1 VEECRVVASTAILL
15 LRVESRSLGKSLK
28 PSKKGEIKDMKRTIK
43 KQFWFNR
50 EEAQDLQKK
59 AKKTCLTEAA
69 LVRLLIRG
77 YEPKEK
83 PDERFYD
90 FTRELSRVGNSL
102 NQLAAKA
109 NSLGYID
116 TPMLEAELKKLHKFQ
131 ADIEDEFLNH
141 DRGR

>member
-1 VEECRVVASTAILL
+1 
-15 LRVESRSLGKSLK
+15 
-28 PSKKGEIKDMKRTIK
+28 MKRTIK

-59 AKKTCLTEAA
+59 AKKTCLSEAA

-90 FTRELSRVGNSL
+90 FTRELSRIGNSL
-102 NQLAAKA
+102 NQIAAKA
-109 NSLGYID
+109 NSLGYINV
-116 TPMLEAELKKLHKFQ
+116 PEYEEEIKRRYKQ
-131 ADIEDEFLNH
+131 
-141 DRGR
+141 

>member
-1 VEECRVVASTAILL
+1 
-15 LRVESRSLGKSLK
+15 
-28 PSKKGEIKDMKRTIK
+28 MKRTIK

-131 ADIEDEFLNH
+131 ADIEEELLNH
-141 DRGR
+141 DRG

>member
-1 VEECRVVASTAILL
+1 MEECRVVASTAILL

-28 PSKKGEIKDMKRTIK
+28 PLRKGEKKYMKRTIK

-59 AKKTCLTEAA
+59 AKKTCLTEAG

-116 TPMLEAELKKLHKFQ
+116 APLLEEEVRKLHKFQ

-141 DRGR
+141 DRG